1 LLPKVCAEQKVEEK
15 EHFVTKKGD
24 KLFCLVE
31 QQSKFIAETKKK
43 KRTGTSNVAQKNLEM
58 LLFCFKIIHKAL
70 CPER

>member
-1 LLPKVCAEQKVEEK
+1 LLPKVCADQKVEEK

-43 KRTGTSNVAQKNLEM
+43 EPQMWHKR
-58 LLFCFKIIHKAL
+58 I
-70 CPER
+70 

>member
-1 LLPKVCAEQKVEEK
+1 
-15 EHFVTKKGD
+15 
-24 KLFCLVE
+24 VE
-31 QQSKFIAETKKK
+31 QQSKFIAETKK

>member
-1 LLPKVCAEQKVEEK
+1 LLPKVCADQKVEEK
-15 EHFVTKKGD
+15 EHFVTQKNQINCFVWWNNKASLLQ
-24 KLFCLVE
+24 KR
-31 QQSKFIAETKKK
+31 KK